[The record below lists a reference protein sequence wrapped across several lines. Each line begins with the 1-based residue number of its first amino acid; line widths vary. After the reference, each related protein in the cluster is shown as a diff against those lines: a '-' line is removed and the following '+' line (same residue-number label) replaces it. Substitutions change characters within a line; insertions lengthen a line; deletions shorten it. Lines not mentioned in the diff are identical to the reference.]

1 MGYQFSFPFIWAQLP
16 FLLEGI
22 KLTLIVSAIGIV
34 GGSAVGVVGGAITAG
49 RIPILRRFV
58 IGYVEAFRNT
68 PLLVQIFFLYFALPD
83 IGIKL
88 DAFTVAWLSLV
99 LWGSA
104 YNAENFRAAFEAVP
118 QGFHDG
124 ARALGLNKLQTF
136 TGITFPIGIR
146 IALPSLRNTAISV
159 LKNSSFMV
167 AIGFP
172 ELFDT
177 AVGIVAVTFRVFE
190 MFLVLGVV
198 YLALVWALSSG
209 IAVLESRV
217 ALPEVGH

>member
-1 MGYQFSFPFIWAQLP
+1 VGYRFSFEFILGQLP
-16 FLLEGI
+16 ALIGGI

-34 GGSAVGVVGGAITAG
+34 GGLVVGVVGGAVSAG
-49 RIPILRRFV
+49 RIPIGRRLV

-83 IGIKL
+83 VGIKL

-99 LWGSA
+99 LWGAA

-118 QGFHDG
+118 KGYHDG
-124 ARALGLNKLQTF
+124 ARALGLSELQTF
-136 TGITFPIGIR
+136 AEVTFPIGIR

-159 LKNSSFMV
+159 FKNSSFMV

-177 AVGIVAVTFRVFE
+177 AVGIIAVTFRVFE

-198 YLALVWALSSG
+198 YLALVWIISS
-209 IAVLESRV
+209 AMAHLESRV
-217 ALPEVGH
+217 ALPVGAH